1 MNPVPKYPIKFAW
14 TIAKL
19 LFLKEVKENMFYLT
33 RKQRQQQQQQQY
45 LQHKQEQQ
53 Q

>member
-1 MNPVPKYPIKFAW
+1 MNPVLKYPIKFAW

-33 RKQRQQQQQQQY
+33 RKHHQQQQQQQ
-45 LQHKQEQQ
+45 QQ